1 MYYIC
6 KNPDVE
12 KKILDEIDRVLPA
25 GKVQPDNRQ
34 DLV

>member
-12 KKILDEIDRVLPA
+12 KKILDEIHRVLPS
-25 GKVQPDNRQ
+25 GEVQPDNKK

>member
-12 KKILDEIDRVLPA
+12 KKILDEIDRVLPS
-25 GKVQPDNRQ
+25 GKVQPDNKK